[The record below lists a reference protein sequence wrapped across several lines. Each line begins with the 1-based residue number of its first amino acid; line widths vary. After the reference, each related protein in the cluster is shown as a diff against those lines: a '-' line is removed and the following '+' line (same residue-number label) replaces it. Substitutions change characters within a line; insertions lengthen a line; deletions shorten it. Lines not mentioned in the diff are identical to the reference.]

1 MRPLAAAAAFL
12 AAGAIAMAAGP
23 KRITPERV
31 GQVRIGMTYK
41 EAREKGLIGRMRDGC
56 PLASPPRK
64 TARLRAP
71 LEGSVDFS
79 DRTPRRVAIISV
91 RGGARARGAGIGS
104 TIRQIKAAFPKARV
118 DHGPEETFEITLVKV
133 PKDGGGRIQF
143 AVSIET
149 KKTVL
154 VGVPYVQFCE

>member
-1 MRPLAAAAAFL
+1 MRLLAAIGTLLVAGAVAFAAA
-12 AAGAIAMAAGP
+12 P
-23 KRITPERV
+23 KRITAERV
-31 GQVRIGMTYK
+31 GEVRIGMTYS

-71 LEGSVDFS
+71 LEGSVDFT
-79 DRTPRRVAIISV
+79 DRTPRKVAIISV
-91 RGGARARGAGIGS
+91 RGGARARGVGIGS
-104 TIRQIKAAFPKARV
+104 TIRQIRAAFPKARV
-118 DHGPEETFEITLVKV
+118 DHGPEEIFEITLVKI

-143 AVSIET
+143 AVST
-149 KKTVL
+149 KTKRTIL

>member
-1 MRPLAAAAAFL
+1 MRLLAAGAAL
-12 AAGAIAMAAGP
+12 LSVGAIAMAAAP

-71 LEGSVDFS
+71 LSGSVDFS
-79 DRTPRRVAIISV
+79 DRTPRRVRIISV
-91 RGGARARGAGIGS
+91 RGGARARGVGIGS
-104 TIRQIKAAFPKARV
+104 TIRQIRAAFPKARV
-118 DHGPEETFEITLVKV
+118 DHGPEEIFEITLVKV